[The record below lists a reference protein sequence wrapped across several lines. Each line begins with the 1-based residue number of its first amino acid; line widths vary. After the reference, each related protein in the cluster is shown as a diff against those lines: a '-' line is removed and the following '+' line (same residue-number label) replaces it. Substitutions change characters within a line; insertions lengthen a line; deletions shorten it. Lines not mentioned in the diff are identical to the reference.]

1 MRHALLIA
9 ALTALSALMALVAG
23 ADSAWARG
31 CAKPQTAAALEDGL
45 LDWINAERAQR
56 GLRPYQRNGQL
67 DRAAESHACD
77 MATNG
82 FFAHRRPGGPDLRA
96 RIKAT
101 GYPLKAGNENL
112 AYSRQEAVSSAASI
126 WRNSPPHWAAIIDP
140 ALTQIGISVTRGEGR
155 VYWVM
160 NVARPRT

>member
-1 MRHALLIA
+1 MRSALLSA
-9 ALTALSALMALVAG
+9 ALVTLFALTAQGEAS
-23 ADSAWARG
+23 STRG
-31 CAKPQTAAALEDGL
+31 CAKPASAAALEDGL

-56 GLRPYQRNGQL
+56 GLRPYERVRQL

-77 MATNG
+77 MAIRG
-82 FFAHRRPGGPDLRA
+82 YFAHKRPDGPDLRA

-112 AYSRQEAVSSAASI
+112 AFSRQEAVSSAATI
-126 WRNSPPHWAAIIDP
+126 WRNSPPHWAAIVDKS
-140 ALTQIGISVTRGEGR
+140 LTQIGISVTRGDGR

-160 NVARPRT
+160 NVARPKR

>member
-1 MRHALLIA
+1 MRHALLTA
-9 ALTALSALMALVAG
+9 ALAALMALPAG
-23 ADSAWARG
+23 ADAASSRG
-31 CAKPQTAAALEDGL
+31 CAKPQAGTALEDGL
-45 LDWINAERAQR
+45 LDWINAERTQR
-56 GLRPYQRNGQL
+56 GLRPYQRSGQL

-112 AYSRQEAVSSAASI
+112 AFSRQEAVASAAKI
-126 WRNSPPHWAAIIDP
+126 WRDSPPHWAAIIDP
-140 ALTQIGISVTRGEGR
+140 ALTQIGISVTRGDGR

-160 NVARPRT
+160 NVARPRN